1 MKTTTYV
8 RVRRVVGLVL
18 AFGAIPLA
26 MGSAVPPPQH
36 EPFDFVEAWGVIP
49 VDGETGMALLPPDGA
64 CDAVAPNGESCVSY
78 LVGMSHVNAGDV
90 SPVFEMFGVL
100 DDVHIRQLPDDVAAS
115 AFDLADLDATYP
127 PATIAGTAVF
137 QDVLIAGTLITP
149 AGYSRPV
156 SGVLTL
162 NELFFTSPEPVVV
175 GTMIFVP
182 DRAWQSLDDAIADVD
197 EQADQMW
204 YAEYQPV
211 SGGESPR
218 PRDLLDFT
226 TGEDCLAQLNQ
237 SMNAC
242 NNQLGTAIGNAQIT
256 LDGCLDQFG
265 FWDWLKGGVAGG
277 AAGGIGGGGI
287 GLLIGGPGGVGVGG
301 AAGAVGGF
309 VPGMF
314 IAYFDNKADCY
325 RQATTSLKI
334 AQNNFANCVIAALQ
348 AFNNCIG
355 DFPGALD

>member
-1 MKTTTYV
+1 
-8 RVRRVVGLVL
+8 
-18 AFGAIPLA
+18 
-26 MGSAVPPPQH
+26 
-36 EPFDFVEAWGVIP
+36 
-49 VDGETGMALLPPDGA
+49 
-64 CDAVAPNGESCVSY
+64 
-78 LVGMSHVNAGDV
+78 MSHVNAGDV

-100 DDVHIRQLPDDVAAS
+100 DDVHVRQLPDDVAAS

-204 YAEYQPV
+204 YAEYEPL
-211 SGGESPR
+211 SGGEAPQNKDPR
-218 PRDLLDFT
+218 KFT
-226 TGEDCLAQLNQ
+226 TGEDCLAPLIQDIND
-237 SMNAC
+237 C
-242 NNQLGTAIGNAQIT
+242 KNQLGNQIGNAKIA
-256 LDGCLDQFG
+256 LDGCMDQFG
-265 FWDWLKGGVAGG
+265 FWDWLQGGVIGAGAGGVA
-277 AAGGIGGGGI
+277 GGGI
-287 GLLIGGPGGVGVGG
+287 GLLIGNLPGGAVGG
-301 AAGAVGGF
+301 VAGAVGGF

-314 IAYFDNKADCY
+314 ISYFDNKADCY
-325 RQATTSLKI
+325 RQYSTDLMI
-334 AQNNFANCVIAALQ
+334 AQNNYLNCVAAALQ
-348 AFNNCIG
+348 AFNNCGG
-355 DFPGALD
+355 DFSGALH